1 MDEAENILLC
11 NYKILTVIL
20 FAAFGPEADYR
31 TTTMTLVFSPT
42 ATSFTV
48 PVVIIDDSYLE
59 NDEPFSTVVNLATA
73 DPSITI
79 TPNSAT
85 ITILNDDSE
94 SCFLTLCNIYIS
106 RCHEVPHSCFHT
118 CRCDHW
124 FCTE

>member
-1 MDEAENILLC
+1 
-11 NYKILTVIL
+11 
-20 FAAFGPEADYR
+20 
-31 TTTMTLVFSPT
+31 MTLVFSST

-94 SCFLTLCNIYIS
+94 SCFLTLCN
-106 RCHEVPHSCFHT
+106 T
-118 CRCDHW
+118 
-124 FCTE
+124 